1 MDELD
6 ITYSGAGVDV
16 GSHTV
21 TANVGNTNYTV
32 TSGATCAYSITAKQ
46 VTLTWNA
53 EDGVEFTADGDVHAP
68 EASADDSGADS
79 SITYTY
85 YRQDGTL
92 LGGRPSAAGSYYA
105 LAQAGGNYSSE
116 QIRINFTIAAS
127 GI

>member
-1 MDELD
+1 ME
-6 ITYSGAGVDV
+6 V
-16 GSHTV
+16 
-21 TANVGNTNYTV
+21 
-32 TSGATCAYSITAKQ
+32 
-46 VTLTWNA
+46 A
-53 EDGVEFTADGDVHAP
+53 EDGAVHPPGASPADR
-68 EASADDSGADS
+68 GADS